1 MKVLVTG
8 ASGVFGRAAMDRLAM
23 EGHEVAGI
31 SRGRPKNLAPTV
43 TWTSVDIR
51 DAEGVTKAMAGA
63 DAVVHNA
70 WALTQLETEQA
81 TWDVDVGGTRNVLT
95 AMGLT
100 GCPRLV
106 HTSSVMAYGAH
117 PDNPPLLS
125 EDSPLRPSPDHLYSL
140 HKRECEEMITAS
152 GVEALFVRA
161 ANAVGRHVSNVTAQ
175 GFGGPVIPTIKGY
188 ESHMQ
193 YVHPEDLGRFY
204 AQAVVSD
211 RTGPINVAADGTV
224 TLAQVAE
231 ALGRRTVELPASVL
245 KKVAALAFDKG
256 LTDLDPGSFDAMMW
270 FPIVDTTRMKQEW
283 GFSCAYSS
291 EEAVH
296 DFGRSMYWYTFLG
309 NRRLEIPW
317 RIKYPEEHLPDN
329 IPPSDGTELVPA
341 SEHAGEFDSLVDP
354 RYATYTAANVSEA
367 FAGPMT
373 PLSIEYAGKALRC
386 SAEAMA
392 HTLDLPPELA
402 EPLSHRAINV
412 FGHGIY
418 GNLSII
424 HRMARAMPGY
434 DQESWNQALFGGGA
448 ADVVAAELSHEPL
461 GTLSDRAQRALRIG
475 PRFANFGAECRH
487 VAKVARELA
496 ISEDEVRD
504 MRDERLE
511 ARLNSVFDALV
522 HAWTIAGNASA
533 FVANIF
539 ELVEGDGGGELSR
552 GGMAQ
557 LESAGAIRGVAAL
570 ADQAKSDST
579 VREILE
585 TQPPAQAL
593 ETIRGRAPSFAAAFD
608 ELLAEY
614 GHRGPRETELSSTM
628 FADDP
633 PMLLDA
639 VAKRMKAGSM
649 APPELVPSGNL
660 KTRVVSNFG
669 HTYQRHRELARD
681 AVVRLTHLYRVT
693 ARERARRLVERDVI
707 DEVEDGYYL
716 LKDQLLVP
724 PADAREIV
732 ARRRTERN
740 RLAGYRMPVM
750 FHETWEPVETEVE
763 PLASGET
770 IQGMPASVGT
780 VTGVARVMTIHD
792 LDALQPG
799 EILVTELT
807 DTGWTPLF
815 SYAGAVVTNVGG
827 QMSHAAVVAR
837 EFGIPCVVQATD
849 ATHRIR
855 TGQKV
860 RVDGAAGTVTAI
872 D

>member
-8 ASGVFGRAAMDRLAM
+8 ASGVFGRAAIDRLVM

-31 SRGRPKNLAPTV
+31 SRGRPKNLPPTV

-70 WALTQLETEQA
+70 WALTQLETEQD
-81 TWDVDVGGTRNVLT
+81 TWDVDVGGTQNVLS
-95 AMGLT
+95 AMSVT
-100 GCPRLV
+100 GTPRLV

-117 PDNPPLLS
+117 PDNPPLLA

-140 HKRECEEMITAS
+140 HKLKCEELITAS

-161 ANAVGRHVSNVTAQ
+161 ANAVGRHVGNVTAQ

-204 AQAVVSD
+204 ALAVVSD

-224 TLAQVAE
+224 TLAGVAK
-231 ALGRRTVELPASVL
+231 ALGRRTVELPASFL
-245 KKVAALAFDKG
+245 KKVAAFAFAKG

-283 GFSCAYSS
+283 GFRCAYTS

-329 IPPSDGTELVPA
+329 IPPSDGTELQPA
-341 SEHAGEFDSLVDP
+341 SEYAGEFDSLVDP

-373 PLSIEYAGKALRC
+373 PLSVEYAGKALRC

-434 DQESWNQALFGGGA
+434 DQEAWNQALFGG
-448 ADVVAAELSHEPL
+448 ADADAIGAELSHEPL
-461 GTLSDRAQRALRIG
+461 GTLGERAQRALRMG
-475 PRFANFGAECRH
+475 PRFANFGTECRH
-487 VAKVARELA
+487 VARVARELA
-496 ISEDEVRD
+496 ISEDDVRA
-504 MRDERLE
+504 MPDERLE

-539 ELVEGDGGGELSR
+539 ELVEGDGGELSR
-552 GGMAQ
+552 GGMAE
-557 LESAGAIRGVAAL
+557 LESAGAIRGVAEL
-570 ADQAKSDST
+570 ADKARADEV
-579 VREILE
+579 VRVILE
-585 TQPPAQAL
+585 SKPAAEAL
-593 ETIRGRAPSFAAAFD
+593 EAIRDRAPSFAAAFD
-608 ELLAEY
+608 RLLSDY
-614 GHRGPRETELSSTM
+614 GHRGPRETELSSTV

-639 VAKRMKAGSM
+639 IAKRMQAGAT
-649 APPELVPSGNL
+649 APPEPTPSGDL
-660 KTRVVSNFG
+660 KTRMVSNFG
-669 HTYQRHRELARD
+669 HSYQRHREISRD

-693 ARERARRLVERDVI
+693 AREQARRLVERGVI
-707 DEVEDGYYL
+707 DQVEDGFYL

-724 PADAREIV
+724 PRDARDVV
-732 ARRRTERN
+732 ARRRAERD
-740 RLAGYRMPVM
+740 RLASYRMPVM
-750 FHETWEPVETEVE
+750 FHETWEPVETDAD
-763 PLASGET
+763 PLDVGET
-770 IQGMPASVGT
+770 IQGMPASVGE
-780 VTGVARVMTIHD
+780 VTGLARVMGISD
-792 LDALQPG
+792 LGSLQPG